1 MTRSRWRM
9 LLGIFAVLG
18 VFSIAVACGD
28 DDDEG
33 DSAATQPAGGS
44 PTQATNS
51 GGAPK
56 GTITIRAVQFENW
69 DPHFSDFAQ
78 DISHFYMVNRGL
90 YMLDLQNKPQ
100 PELADGMPKV
110 SADGKVYTIKLKSG
124 LKWSD
129 GQPIKAEQFVAGI
142 QRTCNPDVAGHYQF
156 ILDESIK
163 GCHDYSAA
171 GKEAADKKEQLRAA
185 MGVKAIDDLTLEIT
199 LNQAQPT
206 FTTILTMWPTFPTP
220 THKVAK
226 VDDKWPGPMESA
238 YTGPFMP
245 SKYTEKNSLELV
257 PNPNWSGAA
266 KPKVE
271 KIVLRYIDDP
281 AVATQ
286 AYRAGE
292 IDATVLP
299 AAEFPAVKA
308 DSNLSKEL
316 NQFPATRTFGLA
328 FNQRAGQ
335 VGEKMDLRLA
345 LSQAV
350 DRDAMN
356 QVVFKGVQTATTNW
370 MPPDR
375 SGLPLNAF
383 KDQVGFNVTKAKES
397 LSKAGYA
404 DGKGFPKLTL
414 LLTDTTENKDLGAFL
429 KDQWK
434 KNLNIDVDLEF
445 VDSKTRS
452 TRYNTG
458 AFQLVIAGWQ
468 EDYPDPENWYIGL
481 RETGGSI
488 NKEGCS
494 LPALDDLI
502 KKAKVNTNDEERRKQ
517 YQEAEKLAVTNAQ
530 CNLPLWHVS
539 ALRLVKPYITGMKE
553 SKRAGDTF
561 VMGDWNPENW
571 ATSKK

>member
-9 LLGIFAVLG
+9 LLGILAVLG

-28 DDDEG
+28 DDD
-33 DSAATQPAGGS
+33 DKDTATQPPAGS
-44 PTQATNS
+44 SATAAPNT

-56 GTITIRAVQFENW
+56 GTITIRALQFESW

-100 PELADGMPKV
+100 PELADGMPKI
-110 SADGKVYTIKLKSG
+110 SSDGKTYTIKLKSG

-129 GQPIKAEQFVAGI
+129 GQAIKAEHFVAGI
-142 QRTCNPDVAGHYQF
+142 QRTCNPDIAGHYEF
-156 ILDESIK
+156 VLDDTVK
-163 GCHDYSAA
+163 GCHEYAA
-171 GKEAADKKEQLRAA
+171 ATKEDAAKKEQLRAGV
-185 MGVKAIDDLTLEIT
+185 GVKAIDELTLEIT
-199 LNQAQPT
+199 LLEPKPT

-226 VDDKWPGPMESA
+226 IDDKWPGPMESV

-257 PNPNWSGAA
+257 PNPNWSGAN

-316 NQFPATRTFGLA
+316 NQFPATRTLGLA

-335 VGEKMDLRLA
+335 VGSNQDLRIA

-356 QVVFKGVQTATTNW
+356 QVVFKGVQTPTTNW
-370 MPPDR
+370 MPR
-375 SGLPLNAF
+375 TA
-383 KDQVGFNVTKAKES
+383 
-397 LSKAGYA
+397 
-404 DGKGFPKLTL
+404 
-414 LLTDTTENKDLGAFL
+414 
-429 KDQWK
+429 
-434 KNLNIDVDLEF
+434 
-445 VDSKTRS
+445 
-452 TRYNTG
+452 
-458 AFQLVIAGWQ
+458 
-468 EDYPDPENWYIGL
+468 
-481 RETGGSI
+481 
-488 NKEGCS
+488 
-494 LPALDDLI
+494 
-502 KKAKVNTNDEERRKQ
+502 
-517 YQEAEKLAVTNAQ
+517 
-530 CNLPLWHVS
+530 
-539 ALRLVKPYITGMKE
+539 
-553 SKRAGDTF
+553 RACR
-561 VMGDWNPENW
+561 
-571 ATSKK
+571 